1 MADNHSG
8 EVGLPACICTV
19 YRGRENAEDDPDG
32 ALVGSRR
39 GKSAI
44 GIKEEE
50 VYLINLTE

>member
-1 MADNHSG
+1 M
-8 EVGLPACICTV
+8 VCICTAQ
-19 YRGRENAEDDPDG
+19 GGGENAGYDTDG